1 MIQRGLKAWIRT
13 AALGFLTSE
22 STKRSI
28 RFRPR
33 RSPYHRGSLMRKFL
47 AIKINCTLNMY
58 FPRLPPKLLK
68 LGQVPCRGNE
78 SGGNFDIRFCHFFD
92 VVGSNPVW
100 CMKRKSAFFSFFLFF
115 FARKS
120 QITKPHY
127 TKFVSGY
134 VRAQVSLFSLF
145 TLVIARLYPPPK
157 GVFRSFFRPSATKTT
172 SQLKFSHS
180 GGANKSCSTLFHVD
194 WPRMTKRFDS
204 FRSFLR
210 FLTLKML

>member
-1 MIQRGLKAWIRT
+1 
-13 AALGFLTSE
+13 
-22 STKRSI
+22 
-28 RFRPR
+28 
-33 RSPYHRGSLMRKFL
+33 
-47 AIKINCTLNMY
+47 MY

-157 GVFRSFFRPSATKTT
+157 GVFRSFFSPTCHENDFPTQVFTLWRCKQKLLDAFSCRLASHDKKIWLISLLFAIFDTKNAMRSEKVIFHEKQPKVNFLILDPLCEKREKWFFFTIFP
-172 SQLKFSHS
+172 FSVIQ
-180 GGANKSCSTLFHVD
+180 GGPKA
-194 WPRMTKRFDS
+194 
-204 FRSFLR
+204 
-210 FLTLKML
+210 